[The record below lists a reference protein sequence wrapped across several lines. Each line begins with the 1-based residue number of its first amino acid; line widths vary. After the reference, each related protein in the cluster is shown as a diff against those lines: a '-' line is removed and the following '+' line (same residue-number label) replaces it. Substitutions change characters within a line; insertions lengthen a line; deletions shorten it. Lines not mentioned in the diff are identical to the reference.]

1 MLVWSRILI
10 FTLVL
15 TALSCGGEQKPATP
29 VETFKTYVKAFKKK
43 DFTAMKLLLS
53 NASIKMHEQ
62 EAKAQ
67 NVTLDEI
74 IKRETLLSENQTT
87 VEYKN
92 EKIDGDK
99 ATLDVKTSGRWE
111 TLPFVREDAV
121 WKIDKQ
127 GYADRMIKDIE
138 DQQKRA
144 FDDMNNFNAEPPMPE
159 RNQ

>member
-1 MLVWSRILI
+1 
-10 FTLVL
+10 
-15 TALSCGGEQKPATP
+15 
-29 VETFKTYVKAFKKK
+29 
-43 DFTAMKLLLS
+43 MKLLLS

-138 DQQKRA
+138 EQQKRA